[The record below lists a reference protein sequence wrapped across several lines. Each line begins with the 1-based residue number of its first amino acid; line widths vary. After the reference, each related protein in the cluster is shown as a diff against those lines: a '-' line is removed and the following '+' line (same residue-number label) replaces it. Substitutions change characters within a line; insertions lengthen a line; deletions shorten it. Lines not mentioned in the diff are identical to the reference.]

1 MKEEWKNIVVS
12 GKICQWYS
20 VSNYGNIMLHV
31 KKNVLRNKLTNKLQG
46 CYSEYIP
53 SYSKNKNLRIKTN
66 PDGTPRYVYVKLG
79 FPLDFFDDTDIR
91 DQIKQSINFSEYKQK
106 RKNIERELKVH
117 KLVMD
122 AFKPI
127 ELFPPE
133 EIKNYWSLTPE
144 AIKQWIKGAVCINHI
159 DHNPCN
165 NHVSNLEYTNTI
177 DNSYKAI
184 RFYGGSFNNK
194 KVVLNG

>member
-53 SYSKNKNLRIKTN
+53 SYSKNKKLRIKTN

-106 RKNIERELKVH
+106 RKQT
-117 KLVMD
+117 KLVQDMKD
-122 AFKPI
+122 EINMLKAEIDK
-127 ELFPPE
+127 
-133 EIKNYWSLTPE
+133 IKNHL
-144 AIKQWIKGAVCINHI
+144 
-159 DHNPCN
+159 
-165 NHVSNLEYTNTI
+165 NL
-177 DNSYKAI
+177 S
-184 RFYGGSFNNK
+184 
-194 KVVLNG
+194 